1 MLVNEWKILNED
13 VGAVDIPV
21 PDRIWRNLPRRIDQ
35 KIVTVITFSLFIIL
49 WGMRIKLV
57 GVFISIYTCYVTLFL
72 IDLFS
77 FFMLGFLSVFCI

>member
-1 MLVNEWKILNED
+1 MVNEWKILNED